1 MISSARVPFRVAG
14 RNEHPDLIAWVPRF
28 GQQDACTAFWMR
40 ASRPGCAHCARKRKR
55 VLESTFFVV
64 LKAEEWFMPVSRGS
78 RGRMPAESTRLRNTA
93 PKNWIRVLVY
103 GAWYRTVGF
112 EYSFTEYGAEWPDS
126 STRLQSVATN
136 SWIRVLVCWME
147 CEKTGFGYSFARL
160 RLIRSYP
167 LAPAASKR

>member
-103 GAWYRTVGF
+103 GVWCRMAGF
-112 EYSFTEYGAEWPDS
+112 EYSFTERGDKQLDS
-126 STRLQSVATN
+126 STRLLDGVRGN
-136 SWIRVLVCWME
+136 GIRVLVCPL
-147 CEKTGFGYSFARL
+147 A
-160 RLIRSYP
+160 SYP
-167 LAPAASKR
+167 LVSPRSRSVEALGTCSGTQPQPQP